1 MGYDTNLAHGK
12 KKRKPYKVYQFNPPS
27 STLKKLFNSPD
38 FNSLLDKTRSRLP
51 PISDDVMDDV
61 QDAQIWKDFAD
72 SNFFSSKYN
81 LALMLYV
88 DWFRPFKR
96 SQYHVGVLILT
107 VLNLPRE
114 ERFKKRWSIVTGTII
129 VTELDGCY
137 NFYLDL

>member
-1 MGYDTNLAHGK
+1 
-12 KKRKPYKVYQFNPPS
+12 
-27 STLKKLFNSPD
+27 
-38 FNSLLDKTRSRLP
+38 
-51 PISDDVMDDV
+51 
-61 QDAQIWKDFAD
+61 
-72 SNFFSSKYN
+72 
-81 LALMLYV
+81 MLYV